1 MKNYLITLLSV
12 IVLISCASENEQ
24 KVLDQIATIYHA
36 EVAYSKGFHT
46 NKNRK
51 SITNFTIKVSDC
63 KMLDT
68 MKFSQASTNMAR
80 IAYHNFTEKEKKKYD
95 EINVQF
101 IKDKDTSF
109 FSYDKNLLNRI
120 DKKAATAI
128 AFSENLKNHNFS
140 KLDKLIDKKYIKRT
154 SFGSDMKKYIISL
167 EKNRGKISG
176 YQLYKIGKTR
186 DNNAKIDMIRYVGEL
201 QFSNGVKTAYF
212 VNINILEGKDKIVG
226 YKLD

>member
-36 EVAYSKGFHT
+36 KVAYSKGFHT

-51 SITNFTIKVSDC
+51 AITNFTIKVSDC

-68 MKFSQASTNMAR
+68 MKFGQASANMAR

-109 FSYDKNLLNRI
+109 FSFDKNLLNLI
-120 DKKAATAI
+120 DKKANTAI
-128 AFSENLKNHNFS
+128 AFSESFVKHRFL
-140 KLDKLIDKKYIKRT
+140 KLDNLIDKKYIKAT
-154 SFGSDMKKYIISL
+154 NFGLKMKKYIASL
-167 EKNRGKISG
+167 EKNMGKITD
-176 YQLYKIGKTR
+176 YQIYKIGKTS
-186 DNNAKIDMIRYVGEL
+186 DENAKISMIRYVGEF
-201 QFSNGVKTAYF
+201 QFSSGKKTTYF
-212 VNINILEGKDKIVG
+212 VNINSKEGNNKVVG
-226 YKLD
+226 YKLN